1 MRTRGGLATIRGRQK
16 TSPVSDDQR
25 ITPFNESTARSAL
38 SAAAEESGIPYR
50 PAVLISPVADNA
62 VFRLPGGVVGR
73 VSSAD
78 RALARANR
86 DVAIGRWLNAQ
97 GFPAVAPVESV
108 VQPVVSQG
116 YVVTFWHEVP
126 DAVMASTREL
136 GSLLDHLHAIAV
148 PPDVDIEPLQPF
160 VGLDAH
166 VQAAAT
172 HLADHDVAFL
182 TEHLGELHA
191 AYETLDFTHPVGLIH
206 GDANRKNA
214 VRGSDGRAVLLDLER
229 FSIGPREWD
238 LAVPAVYRRLGWY
251 TEAEYDDFVDAY
263 GWDVHEWDGLPTLVA
278 IREFRMTA
286 WLAARVDREPALL
299 SEAEK
304 RIASLRAPDVPRA
317 WTPGD

>member
-1 MRTRGGLATIRGRQK
+1 M
-16 TSPVSDDQR
+16 SDDQR
-25 ITPFNESTARSAL
+25 RRPFDESTARSAL
-38 SAAAEESGIPYR
+38 STAAEKCGVPYR

-62 VFRLPGGVVGR
+62 LFRLPDNVVGR
-73 VSSAD
+73 VSSTD
-78 RALARANR
+78 RTLARAAR
-86 DVAIGRWLNAQ
+86 DVQIGRWLNNK
-97 GFPAVAPVESV
+97 GFPAVAPVEGV

-116 YVVTFWHEVP
+116 RVVTFWHEVP

-136 GSLLDHLHAIAV
+136 GSLLHHLHSMAV

-160 VGLDAH
+160 VRIDAH
-166 VQAAAT
+166 LEAAAP

-182 TEHLGELHA
+182 AQHLAELHI
-191 AYETLDFTHPVGLIH
+191 AYDALDFDHPVGLIH

-229 FSIGPREWD
+229 FSVGPRQWD
-238 LAVPAVYRRLGWY
+238 LTVSEVYRRLGWY

-263 GWDVHEWDGLPTLVA
+263 GWDVRGWDGLPILVA

-286 WLAARVDREPALL
+286 WLASRVGREPALR

-304 RIASLRAPDVPRA
+304 RIASLRAPDARRT